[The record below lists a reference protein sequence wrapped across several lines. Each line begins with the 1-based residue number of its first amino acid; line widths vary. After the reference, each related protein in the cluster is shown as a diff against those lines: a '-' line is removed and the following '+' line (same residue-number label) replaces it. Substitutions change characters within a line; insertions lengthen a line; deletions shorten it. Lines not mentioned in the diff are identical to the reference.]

1 MWFRIRI
8 VNFLNLKKNFQPE
21 EARARRWWEASE
33 GCPGVNCDDVGDV
46 DDVDDVDD
54 DGDGGDCG
62 DDWWCWWLM
71 VTVVVV
77 SNAGWP
83 GDQKHDEID
92 DDGDDAGFD
101 DAGDYDHGHEKHD
114 IDKECLK
121 NWLSF
126 LAPGSVRQP
135 ESDSRGEEER
145 FGEKKGGNR
154 DTSEVFLPTF
164 YPLFLPFRGDFSM
177 FCCQIEEAPKS
188 HIFLP
193 LFIRFFPGP
202 AITVI
207 LVSFFSILY
216 LNFVISF

>member
-46 DDVDDVDD
+46 DDVDDVDDDDDVGDGD

-121 NWLSF
+121 KLIKLS
-126 LAPGSVRQP
+126 GSRLG
-135 ESDSRGEEER
+135 STAWKRFSRRGREIR
-145 FGEKKGGNR
+145 REKGRKSRHFRGFF
-154 DTSEVFLPTF
+154 THFLPTF
-164 YPLFLPFRGDFSM
+164 FTLQRWLFNVLLSNWGGS
-177 FCCQIEEAPKS
+177 
-188 HIFLP
+188 
-193 LFIRFFPGP
+193 
-202 AITVI
+202 
-207 LVSFFSILY
+207 
-216 LNFVISF
+216 